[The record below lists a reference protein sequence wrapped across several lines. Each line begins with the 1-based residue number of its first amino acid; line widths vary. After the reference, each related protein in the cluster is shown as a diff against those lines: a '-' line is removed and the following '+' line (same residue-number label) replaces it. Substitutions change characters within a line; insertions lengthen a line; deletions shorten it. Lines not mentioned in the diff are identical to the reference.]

1 MENTTLINSAAPKK
15 ERNYG
20 IDLLRLISMLMVVIL
35 HVLGYGGALGSVENL
50 TLKGELL
57 WGLEILCF
65 GAVNMYAIISG
76 YVGYKSS
83 HKWSNIIYLC
93 LQTAFFAVIL
103 TGIDLVILIRAG
115 AEIEFKYVF
124 LNLFPTIRGLWYI
137 SAYFCLFFFMPLLD
151 KLIDVLDRKT
161 LKTLAL
167 FIFVVFCA
175 LENLDPLPNVISLR
189 YGYSVFWL
197 MFLYAFGAYVSKY
210 DPFKRVPIWACFLV
224 FAICAVLTSISR
236 TLVSLTPFYYIG
248 ETDIQRLDVFVSYT
262 SPTVLLGS
270 VFMFCA
276 FSKFKFKRKAPKKI
290 ISFLCPMA
298 LGVYLIHCHPV
309 VVAYMTDAFTWIGAE
324 PIAMGIG
331 YVIINALII
340 FGICLLIDW
349 IRLLLFK
356 LCRIKRLSEW
366 LEKIMHRFVDFL
378 IGESR
383 NKKKE

>member
-1 MENTTLINSAAPKK
+1 MENTALTNGIAPKK

-20 IDLLRLISMLMVVIL
+20 IDLLRLVSMFMVVIL
-35 HVLGYGGALGSVENL
+35 HVLGYGGALSSVEDF

-103 TGIDLVILIRAG
+103 TGIDLAMLIQQG

-124 LNLFPTIRGLWYI
+124 LNLFPTIKSLWYI

-151 KLIDVLDRKT
+151 KLVDTVDRKT
-161 LKTLAL
+161 LKILAL
-167 FIFVVFCA
+167 FIFVIFCT
-175 LENLDPLPNVISLR
+175 LETLDPMPTVISLR

-197 MFLYAFGAYVSKY
+197 MFLYAFGAYMSKY
-210 DPFKRVPIWACFLV
+210 DPFERVPIWACYLV
-224 FAICAVLTSISR
+224 FALCAALTLFSR
-236 TLVSLTPFYYIG
+236 MLVSLTPFYYIG

-262 SPTVLLGS
+262 SPTVLIGS

-276 FSKFKFKRKAPKKI
+276 FSKMKFKRKAPKKI
-290 ISFLCPMA
+290 ISFLCPMS

-309 VVAYMTDAFTWIGAE
+309 IVAQMDNMFAWIGLE
-324 PIAMGIG
+324 PIAMGLI
-331 YVIINALII
+331 YVIANAFII
-340 FGICLLIDW
+340 FAICLFIDW

-356 LCRIKRLSEW
+356 LCRIKKLSEW
-366 LEKIMHRFVDFL
+366 LEGIVHRCVDFM
-378 IGESR
+378 IGEYKS
-383 NKKKE
+383 KEE